1 MLQWLTE
8 AERRGASVLVL
19 LLLLGA
25 GHDAWVARRMRAE
38 MEHGPARVHPP
49 ESSLP
54 APSPGEPPA
63 EPMSPAPVRLDL
75 NQAGAPELEALPGIG
90 PVLARRIVETRK
102 QIGRYDT
109 AEDLLRVRGV
119 GPRLLERIRPRI
131 RAAREREAMH
141 SAPRSGD
148 GRADSA
154 SAAEHSSR

>member
-38 MEHGPARVHPP
+38 MEHGRAQDHPP

-54 APSPGEPPA
+54 APTPAGPPA
-63 EPMSPAPVRLDL
+63 EPMSPAPIRLDL

-109 AEDLLRVRGV
+109 PEDLLRVRGV

-141 SAPRSGD
+141 SAPRPRD

-154 SAAEHSSR
+154 SATKHSSR